1 MSRFQPLQ
9 SKLSRQFFIAM
20 LVLVCAIF
28 TIIYFYT
35 VPLIKQ
41 KVFEIERNA
50 SRLALNNVF
59 EIANRMSANVEE
71 YQTQALKAHQ
81 QQLKVAVSLTEA
93 YLRTQFR
100 EAQTVGMSNT
110 QARLKAF
117 EAIREFTYNNNDYI
131 WIADY
136 NGVLLSHPDSRFHG
150 KPSVNMIDT
159 DGQPILSK
167 VIQQAQLN
175 GEGFLQYK
183 WNRPSQSLPQEK
195 VSYFK
200 NYPEWGLIIGSGV
213 YLDDLAHEVENRK
226 KRALTELRNALQQI
240 KVAKTGYLFIFDS
253 NSNILIHPNSNI
265 DGKRIETL
273 ENPVT
278 HNPITNDLKQVADTG
293 QELHYK
299 WDKPNDPGNYI
310 YEKLSLVRYMP
321 SFDWYICS
329 SVYLDELR
337 SSSET
342 LSSRIVWLASMTIL
356 GALLLAAFFA
366 HKVMYP
372 ITQLAQTALKVSGGD
387 LSAKSGI
394 QRDDEVGILA
404 HSFDSMVERLKEN
417 INTLDTKVKRR
428 TAQLE
433 ATQERQRLILDAL
446 PAQVAYFTPELH
458 YLFVNQAYAQQFQ
471 HTITEVI
478 GKHLREILGGTMY
491 DAIYPELQTAIEGQE
506 TTYIYAFK
514 HGERDII
521 TKRILIPEKGSD
533 GQVKGIL
540 NLSLDITAEKQAE
553 HQLTEAQRMS
563 AVGQLAG
570 GLAHDFNN
578 LLSIILGNLL
588 LAQDQYQHTQGL
600 ENFLT
605 PAIRATRRGAD
616 ITHRLLAFSRRQPLQ
631 PVAVNIDQLMRETLE
646 LLRGSLPSNIQL
658 DYQADD
664 TSGIANLDPSH
675 MENALVN
682 LALNARDAMPNGGLL
697 RFHTYRHTVS
707 EILTY
712 DELVPAGDYIAISV
726 SDTGS
731 GFSEEALRWAYEPF
745 YTTKAGTNNSGLG
758 LSMVYGFVKQSQ
770 GYIHIDSQSGKGACI
785 TLLLPLSHSAVYSK
799 DARQTSALGKDLV
812 GKLLLLVEDNPD
824 VRDVVREQL
833 IQLGLHIVEA
843 EDGEEALQLIESLPS
858 LDGMVSDIMLPSG
871 LDGRYLA
878 QQLYHKNPQSII
890 LLISGYAHDSG
901 LQAADGV
908 YFPVL
913 RKPFDQE
920 RLSDALRRAAQH
932 KGGEN

>member
-100 EAQTVGMSNT
+100 EAQTVGMSNA

-588 LAQDQYQHTQGL
+588 LTQDQYQHTQGL

>member
-9 SKLSRQFFIAM
+9 SKLSRQFFVAM

-41 KVFEIERNA
+41 KVFEIERNS

-59 EIANRMSANVEE
+59 EIANRMYSSVEE
-71 YQTQALKAHQ
+71 YRQQALKAHK

-100 EAQTVGMSNT
+100 EAAQYGLSTAQIRAQVF
-110 QARLKAF
+110 ADL
-117 EAIREFTYNNNDYI
+117 REFSYNNNDYI
-131 WIADY
+131 WISDY
-136 NGVLLSHPDSRFHG
+136 NGVLLSHPDPRFYG
-150 KPSVNMIDT
+150 KPSANMVDEN
-159 DGQPILSK
+159 GQPILHNI
-167 VIQQAQLN
+167 IQQALQA
-175 GEGFLQYK
+175 GEGFYQYK
-183 WNRPSQSLPQEK
+183 WNRPAQNAIHDK

-200 NYPEWGLIIGSGV
+200 NYPEWGIIIGSGV
-213 YLDDLAHEVENRK
+213 YLEDLEHEIKQRK
-226 KRALTELRNALQQI
+226 DQALNDLRNALQQI
-240 KVAKTGYLFIFDS
+240 KVAKTGYLFVFDS
-253 NSNILIHPNSNI
+253 QNRMLIHPNPNI
-265 DGKRIETL
+265 DGTQFQNLPNPLTL
-273 ENPVT
+273 
-278 HNPITNDLKQVADTG
+278 NPIADDLKKVADTG

-299 WDKPNDPGNYI
+299 WDKPDDPGNYV

-321 SFDWYICS
+321 NFDWYICS

-342 LSSRIVWLASMTIL
+342 LSSRIVWLASITIL
-356 GALLLAAFFA
+356 GALLFAAFFA
-366 HKVMYP
+366 HKVMLP
-372 ITQLAQTALKVSGGD
+372 ITQLAQTALKVSSGD

-394 QRDDEVGILA
+394 QRDDELGILA
-404 HSFDSMVERLKEN
+404 RSFDGMVERLKDN

-433 ATQERQRLILDAL
+433 TTQERQRLILDAL

-471 HTITEVI
+471 RTIPEVI
-478 GKHLREILGGTMY
+478 GKHLREILGGSMY
-491 DAIYPELQTAIEGQE
+491 DTIYPELQTAIAGQE

-514 HGERDII
+514 HGEREII
-521 TKRILIPEKGSD
+521 TKRILIPERGSD

-553 HQLTEAQRMS
+553 HQLTEAQRMN

-588 LAQDQYQHTQGL
+588 LAQDQYQATSGL
-600 ENFLT
+600 ENFLA

-664 TSGIANLDPSH
+664 THGVANLDPSH

-707 EILTY
+707 EPLTY
-712 DELVPAGDYIAISV
+712 DELVPTGDYIAIRV

-770 GYIHIDSQSGKGACI
+770 GYIHIDSQHDQGACI
-785 TLLLPLSHSAVYSK
+785 TLLLPLSRNMVSAK
-799 DARQTSALGKDLV
+799 DSRQPTKPNPDLV

-843 EDGEEALQLIESLPS
+843 EDAEEALQLIASIPH
-858 LDGMVSDIMLPSG
+858 LDGMVSDIMLPGG
-871 LDGRYLA
+871 LDGRHLA
-878 QQLYHKNPQSII
+878 QQLYHKNPRSLI
-890 LLISGYAHDSG
+890 LLISGYAHDTG
-901 LQAADGV
+901 LQAANGV

-920 RLSDALRRAAQH
+920 RLGDALRRAAQP
-932 KGGEN
+932 KEEET

>member
-100 EAQTVGMSNT
+100 EAQTVGMSNA

-871 LDGRYLA
+871 LDGRYLSLH
-878 QQLYHKNPQSII
+878 LYHKNPQSII

>member
-1 MSRFQPLQ
+1 MYRFQPLQ

-93 YLRTQFR
+93 YLHTQFR
-100 EAQTVGMSNT
+100 EAKQLNISNA

-136 NGVLLSHPDSRFHG
+136 NGVLLSHPDPRFHG

-167 VIQQAQLN
+167 VIQQAQQN

-265 DGKRIETL
+265 DGKRIEKL

-278 HNPITNDLKQVADTG
+278 HNPITDDLKEVADTG

-299 WDKPNDPGNYI
+299 WDKPDDPNNYI
-310 YEKLSLVRYMP
+310 YEKLSLVRYMS

-342 LSSRIVWLASMTIL
+342 LSNRIVWLASVTIL

-372 ITQLAQTALKVSGGD
+372 ITQLAQTALKVSSGD

-394 QRDDEVGILA
+394 QRDDELGILA
-404 HSFDSMVERLKEN
+404 SSFDSMVERLKDN

-471 HTITEVI
+471 HTIPEVI

-553 HQLTEAQRMS
+553 RQLTEAQRMS

-600 ENFLT
+600 ENLLA

-697 RFHTYRHTVS
+697 CFHTYRQSVN
-707 EILTY
+707 EPLNF

-799 DARQTSALGKDLV
+799 DARQTSTLGKDLV

-843 EDGEEALQLIESLPS
+843 EDGEEALQLIASLPS
-858 LDGMVSDIMLPSG
+858 LDGMVSDIMLPGG

-878 QQLYHKNPQSII
+878 QQLYHNNPQSII